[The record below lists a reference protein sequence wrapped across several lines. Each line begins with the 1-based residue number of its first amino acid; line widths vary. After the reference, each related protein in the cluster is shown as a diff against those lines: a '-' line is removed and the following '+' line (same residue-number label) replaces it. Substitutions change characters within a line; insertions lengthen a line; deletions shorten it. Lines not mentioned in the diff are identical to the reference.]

1 MRERDAEANDSSIL
15 LWFQNVSEPLYEFY
29 LLFICTFDFPTR
41 IILKRETNNLIRSAQ
56 YKI

>member
-41 IILKRETNNLIRSAQ
+41 IILKR
-56 YKI
+56 